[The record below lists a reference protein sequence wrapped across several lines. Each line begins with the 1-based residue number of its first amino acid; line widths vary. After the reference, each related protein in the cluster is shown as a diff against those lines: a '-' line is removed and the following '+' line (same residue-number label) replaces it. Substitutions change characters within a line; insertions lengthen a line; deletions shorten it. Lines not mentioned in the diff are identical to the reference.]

1 MTLQHTSI
9 ATHLK
14 LSVVMRACVPNTNAA
29 QSKADR
35 PSAELDLLRAIL
47 RGGVPSS
54 TRDGN
59 LLIFVV
65 LGFKFLPSLLLQL
78 TMCAPNRTGQAQEV

>member
-9 ATHLK
+9 STHLK
-14 LSVVMRACVPNTNAA
+14 LSVMKRARVPITNAA

-47 RGGVPSS
+47 RGWLPSS
-54 TRDGN
+54 TRNGGLLFDN
-59 LLIFVV
+59 LQ
-65 LGFKFLPSLLLQL
+65 SQ
-78 TMCAPNRTGQAQEV
+78 